1 MPLDKNLLGTE
12 LFNKVD
18 FYNNK
23 DVDELGD
30 IQQARLNFWK
40 DVAGVI
46 IDHIKS
52 NAALNVPGTGLAA
65 PNGPVTGTS
74 ITGKIL

>member
-18 FYNNK
+18 LYNNK
-23 DVDELGD
+23 NIDEIGD

-40 DVAGVI
+40 AVAEVI
-46 IDHIKS
+46 VDHIKT
-52 NAALNVPGTGLAA
+52 NALLNVPGTGLAA
-65 PNGPVTGTS
+65 PNGPVTGAS